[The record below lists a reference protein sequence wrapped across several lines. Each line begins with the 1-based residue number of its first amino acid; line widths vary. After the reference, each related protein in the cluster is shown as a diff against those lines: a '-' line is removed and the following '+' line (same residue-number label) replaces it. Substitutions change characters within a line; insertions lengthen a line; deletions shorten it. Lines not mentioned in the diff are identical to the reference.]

1 MGPRLIALALLIAK
15 RQGPAVAA
23 LLMRRA
29 QAWLEDPANEV
40 DPPGAASPTL
50 RSSAEKAGGAAGRLS
65 ARVAREVERR
75 RVSVGAWERDLMTL
89 RYEIADMAPGP
100 VRVAALNAYCA
111 QARAGVHLIANARR
125 EDEAR
130 RGVEGALVAEQR
142 MLRRER
148 LTDDERDQALAA
160 VADALHACAATV
172 PELVRP

>member
-1 MGPRLIALALLIAK
+1 MGPRLIALALLLAK

-29 QAWLEDPANEV
+29 QAWLEDPANESTRQ
-40 DPPGAASPTL
+40 ALLETL

-89 RYEIADMAPGP
+89 RYEISDMAPGP
-100 VRVAALNAYCA
+100 VREAALAAYAA
-111 QARAGVHLIANARR
+111 QARAGVHLIATARR

-130 RGVEGALVAEQR
+130 RGVEAALVAEQR

-148 LTDDERDQALAA
+148 LSDDEREQALAA

-172 PELVRP
+172 PELARR

>member
-1 MGPRLIALALLIAK
+1 MGPRLIALALLLAK

-29 QAWLEDPANEV
+29 QAWLDDPANESTRQ
-40 DPPGAASPTL
+40 ALLETL

-100 VRVAALNAYCA
+100 VRAAALNAYCA

-130 RGVEGALVAEQR
+130 RGVETALVAEQR

-148 LTDDERDQALAA
+148 LSEDERDQALTA
-160 VADALHACAATV
+160 VAEALHACAATV
-172 PELVRP
+172 PELVRR